1 VFVCVQEAKLRAAT
15 AQKVRAEKLVADR
28 RKAID
33 KADKVRFIG
42 PLLYMYIIYRGV
54 LYKGGCSWA

>member
-1 VFVCVQEAKLRAAT
+1 MCIKEAKLRAAT
-15 AQKVRAEKLVADR
+15 AQKVKAEKLVADR

-42 PLLYMYIIYRGV
+42 PSLSLYIYTYYIEGAA
-54 LYKGGCSWA
+54 LG